1 MKRAFLSTL
10 LFAVCLQTIQA
21 QNIKVLTDTYKTLS
35 VKGDVWLGR
44 PSDNQRLYVKQEIPN
59 TANLFF
65 SPNSYVKLRDESHKE
80 YKAFQ
85 NSDATCAKY
94 AFELDRAKNQPP
106 TYEGLY
112 DAAVS
117 LRNQSDDTPGTMD
130 LVSFNIEQLKANHHL
145 EVSVAKKDGEG
156 NTWREYV
163 KSKAR
168 SFKKKTVVN
177 LYLCNLSD
185 EPLFID
191 GLISQEGMQQP
202 VSLVRNLDPSVS
214 GPDYIIIPPKDHI
227 VILTDVVVWSKIS
240 VSIISSTEAFVI
252 TADPFVP
259 NSFTCITEKGTNW
272 SVFRNKLAF

>member
-1 MKRAFLSTL
+1 MKHFFLLTL
-10 LFAVCLQTIQA
+10 LFAVCLTVQG
-21 QNIKVLTDTYKTLS
+21 QNVRVLTDTYKA
-35 VKGDVWLGR
+35 VRVDGDVWLGK
-44 PSDNQRLYVKQEIPN
+44 PSDNQRLLVQQVIPN
-59 TANLFF
+59 TVSLCFA
-65 SPNSYVKLRDESHKE
+65 PNSYARLRDDSHE
-80 YKAFQ
+80 DYKVFQ
-85 NSDATCAKY
+85 NIDTLCVKY
-94 AFELDRAKNQPP
+94 AFELNHANNQPP

-130 LVSFNIEQLKANHHL
+130 LVSFNIEQLEANKKL
-145 EVSVAKKDGEG
+145 EVNIAKKDREG
-156 NTWREYV
+156 DTWREYA
-163 KSKAR
+163 KSKAK
-168 SFKKKTVVN
+168 SFKKKEVVN
-177 LYLCNLSD
+177 LFLRNLSD

-191 GLISQEGMQQP
+191 GLISQEGMLKP
-202 VSLVRNLDPSVS
+202 VSLVRNLESSVS

-259 NSFTCITEKGTNW
+259 DSFTCITEKGTNW